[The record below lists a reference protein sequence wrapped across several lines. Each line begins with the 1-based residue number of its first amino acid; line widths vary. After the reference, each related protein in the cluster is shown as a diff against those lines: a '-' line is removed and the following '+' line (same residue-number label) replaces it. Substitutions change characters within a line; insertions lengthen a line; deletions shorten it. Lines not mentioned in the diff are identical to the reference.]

1 MNNYKLMIV
10 VSLTVLLFA
19 YCAGPRADEICG
31 VDVSPYKPIDHTRW
45 RTSDETLVA
54 ERVIFGYPPNH
65 AFYMIMSFHHDGVWD
80 SVVKHVSRP
89 GIVVDLSTCKE
100 QAEDQYNAEHEADAQ
115 TIDPEKTTRMQWEPG
130 D

>member
-1 MNNYKLMIV
+1 MWNYKLMV
-10 VSLTVLLFA
+10 VAAVAVLTFA
-19 YCAGPRADEICG
+19 YCAGPRAAEICG
-31 VDVSPYKPIDHTRW
+31 VDVTAYKPIDHTRW

-100 QAEDQYNAEHEADAQ
+100 QAEDQYNAEHEALAL
-115 TIDPEKTTRMQWEPG
+115 TIDAGKTTHMHWDPG